1 MMNEGKQER
10 REDSTTQQCEDDTPP
25 PIGITSQEFLDR
37 VWAFMAKELE
47 R

>member
-10 REDSTTQQCEDDTPP
+10 REDSTTQQREDDTPP

-37 VWAFMAKELE
+37 VWTFMAKELE